1 MTGRRDCY
9 IFRNKRDNV
18 VNLRITEIIRDS
30 FILSFA
36 EFDRLFWIVYFG
48 GQSACVDRKID
59 KRIGRSLFLFI
70 RSVEGR
76 GEGRD
81 CVTVNCTKPA

>member
-1 MTGRRDCY
+1 MSLIYATG
-9 IFRNKRDNV
+9 
-18 VNLRITEIIRDS
+18 IIRDS

-36 EFDRLFWIVYFG
+36 EFDRFLDCFGLFILTSG